1 MTRFLCHI
9 AILKLLVE
17 KFVKLK
23 GLRGKVRL
31 SAYTLANFDDFCAKL
46 QFWSSPSKNSWK
58 FEKKSSNCFLC
69 SVAVQS
75 FLQFDEFFR
84 PKSNF
89 RFFEVFFACNLQ
101 KAYIT
106 KNSRHLACI
115 LFNLTNFLVHFGGKP
130 PVSSFH
136 TLSEAKKPNWNFLRK
151 RKKLFSKKWIFS
163 MVLWSNSESR
173 KKIQKNNSPLI
184 FEILFSSETS
194 RNLFFKISGTFS
206 I

>member
-1 MTRFLCHI
+1 MTI
-9 AILKLLVE
+9 
-17 KFVKLK
+17 FVPNC
-23 GLRGKVRL
+23 
-31 SAYTLANFDDFCAKL
+31 NFEAPRRKTREN
-46 QFWSSPSKNSWK
+46 SK
-58 FEKKSSNCFLC
+58 KKSSNCLLC

-115 LFNLTNFLVHFGGKP
+115 LFNLTNFFEFSTLTDKFANFLVHFGGKP

-136 TLSEAKKPNWNFLRK
+136 TLSEAQKPNLNFVRK
-151 RKKLFSKKWIFS
+151 RKKLFSKK
-163 MVLWSNSESR
+163 
-173 KKIQKNNSPLI
+173 
-184 FEILFSSETS
+184 
-194 RNLFFKISGTFS
+194 
-206 I
+206 

>member
-1 MTRFLCHI
+1 MYFVTGKSINRPFWPVVHVFLDILTKIRLWGEKLVPSKQSLTIFVPNWHFEAFRRKTREIEGTTRKNSLISFIGGQLWRFLCQI
-9 AILKLLVE
+9 DILKVLVE

-31 SAYTLANFDDFCAKL
+31 LASSVAKFDDFCAKL
-46 QFWSSPSKNSWK
+46 TFWSSPSKNSWK
-58 FEKKSSNCFLC
+58 FEKNSSNCLLCTC

-115 LFNLTNFLVHFGGKP
+115 LFNLTNFF
-130 PVSSFH
+130 
-136 TLSEAKKPNWNFLRK
+136 EFL
-151 RKKLFSKKWIFS
+151 
-163 MVLWSNSESR
+163 
-173 KKIQKNNSPLI
+173 
-184 FEILFSSETS
+184 T
-194 RNLFFKISGTFS
+194 
-206 I
+206 

>member
-1 MTRFLCHI
+1 MTI
-9 AILKLLVE
+9 
-17 KFVKLK
+17 FVPNC
-23 GLRGKVRL
+23 
-31 SAYTLANFDDFCAKL
+31 NFEAPRRKTREN
-46 QFWSSPSKNSWK
+46 SKKN
-58 FEKKSSNCFLC
+58 SSNCLLC

-89 RFFEVFFACNLQ
+89 RFFEVFLACNLQ

-136 TLSEAKKPNWNFLRK
+136 TLSEAQKPNLNFVRK
-151 RKKLFSKKWIFS
+151 RKKLFSKK
-163 MVLWSNSESR
+163 
-173 KKIQKNNSPLI
+173 
-184 FEILFSSETS
+184 
-194 RNLFFKISGTFS
+194 
-206 I
+206 